1 MISSRLMYDG
11 RMSRPSE
18 KILILDR
25 GVVELAFPR
34 EWTVKTN
41 PSGYLELVDPT
52 DSCKLEVSYLKVP
65 SLGPDSPKVSD
76 LLGQVLTGCTDV
88 CSPEPIATQ
97 ERGSLRLAWTTY
109 TYEAPDAERGQTR
122 KAFGRWMIGSNG
134 TVFVL
139 LTYYYW
145 ADDASWAVLAW
156 ERMAGTL
163 RVEGKVTPASR
174 KADWTLRDPG
184 MSN

>member
-1 MISSRLMYDG
+1 MYDG
-11 RMSRPSE
+11 GMSPPSE

-34 EWTVKTN
+34 EWTVKAN
-41 PSGYLELVDPT
+41 LSGYLELVDPT
-52 DSCKLEVSYLKVP
+52 DSCKLEVSYLKLP

-76 LLGQVLTGCTDV
+76 LLGHVLKGCPDV
-88 CSPEPIATQ
+88 NSPEPIATQ

-109 TYEAPDAERGQTR
+109 TYEARDTEQGKLR

-134 TVFVL
+134 IVFVL
-139 LTYYYW
+139 FTYYYW
-145 ADDASWAVLAW
+145 ADDAPWAVPAW

-174 KADWTLRDPG
+174 TADWTLRDPSS
-184 MSN
+184 SN